1 MDIDYVDLMEYYKV
15 LEVRVWMKN
24 LLDSLIEVSLKI
36 GIQHIDKS
44 MILDVLKDYIYN
56 KNKY

>member
-24 LLDSLIEVSLKI
+24 PADFSTEVSLKI
-36 GIQHIDKS
+36 GILHIDKP

-56 KNKY
+56 EN

>member
-24 LLDSLIEVSLKI
+24 PADFSTEVSLKI
-36 GIQHIDKS
+36 GILHIDKS

-56 KNKY
+56 EN

>member
-15 LEVRVWMKN
+15 LEVRGWMKN
-24 LLDSLIEVSLKI
+24 LLDFSTEVSLKI
-36 GIQHIDKS
+36 GILHIDKS

-56 KNKY
+56 EN